1 MAGGETGGAD
11 AGQRIQDL
19 QARAQLL
26 SQREAQAPQ
35 LAQQARDEKSAAI
48 EEERGRKITEIQ
60 NTAAREEVQYRLAG
74 ATKEAQKFHD
84 IGSFATKFEQYRQQF
99 DEDTARK
106 MALQDVQTDLMGQ
119 ATQDLIQAQKPIA
132 DSLTRVGGGGGVGG
146 PSGDPMVRA
155 QERMADLTV
164 NSNRILQEIASNT
177 AKSGT
182 AEPGGGAAQQ
192 VPISPGVTPT
202 ETQAPA
208 MPTSG
213 AGSSF
218 GPETLPTS
226 QGGVAIPSPLPE
238 PVPAGP
244 FAGENAPK
252 SVRISDLGPMAVS
265 TQAAMGV
272 PMPMPAPTP
281 SAELLSAVNQ
291 LNRTNQEQL
300 QHLTTISDNSGM
312 GAR

>member
-1 MAGGETGGAD
+1 
-11 AGQRIQDL
+11 
-19 QARAQLL
+19 
-26 SQREAQAPQ
+26 
-35 LAQQARDEKSAAI
+35 
-48 EEERGRKITEIQ
+48 
-60 NTAAREEVQYRLAG
+60 
-74 ATKEAQKFHD
+74 
-84 IGSFATKFEQYRQQF
+84 
-99 DEDTARK
+99 
-106 MALQDVQTDLMGQ
+106 
-119 ATQDLIQAQKPIA
+119 
-132 DSLTRVGGGGGVGG
+132 
-146 PSGDPMVRA
+146 
-155 QERMADLTV
+155 
-164 NSNRILQEIASNT
+164 
-177 AKSGT
+177 
-182 AEPGGGAAQQ
+182 
-192 VPISPGVTPT
+192 
-202 ETQAPA
+202 